1 MPILTVHRA
10 RLLEGLVKLVDKQRC
25 HFQKRLLDIKQGTH
39 GSNQC
44 MLHFHDGST
53 VEADTV
59 LGCDG
64 VHSTVRKHILGED
77 HPALYPQYTGAVAY
91 RGIIPMERVV
101 ARLGE
106 EVALNTFGHFGPG
119 ALTLSYPIERG
130 TLANIVLIDVGHGGE
145 VGEQW
150 NWPAKIDEV
159 REKVKGFSDPVQGIT
174 EVGGNCEGC

>member
-1 MPILTVHRA
+1 M
-10 RLLEGLVKLVDKQRC
+10 ELVDKQRC
-25 HFQKRLLDIKQGTH
+25 HFQKRLIDIKQGAN
-39 GSNQC
+39 GSDSC
-44 MLHFHDGST
+44 ILHFHDGST

-59 LGCDG
+59 LGFDG

-77 HPALYPQYTGAVAY
+77 HPALYPHFTGAVAY

-106 EVALNTFGHFGPG
+106 EVALNTFCHFGPG
-119 ALTLSYPIERG
+119 ALSLSYPIEGG
-130 TLANIVLIDVGHGGE
+130 TLANIVLIDTEYGGG

-150 NWPAKIDEV
+150 NWPAKIDGV

-174 EVGGNCEGC
+174 EVISTPEEPLG